1 MKFMILR
8 SCPGGR
14 YKEGEVGEALFP
26 ESDQWQGKYHCLL
39 KLEPASDGS
48 VRNYYFFW
56 DEVQVQASSP
66 KMVEVATLLESH
78 LRAPERLQFLRHRSS
93 MFNWLDCSLPKR
105 ADLDVNE
112 IIELV
117 FRLMMRRLD
126 SPRPE
131 VPEETGP
138 PAKTLAKKKVL
149 SKSGKRRT

>member
-1 MKFMILR
+1 
-8 SCPGGR
+8 
-14 YKEGEVGEALFP
+14 
-26 ESDQWQGKYHCLL
+26 
-39 KLEPASDGS
+39 
-48 VRNYYFFW
+48 
-56 DEVQVQASSP
+56 
-66 KMVEVATLLESH
+66 
-78 LRAPERLQFLRHRSS
+78 